1 MNCKVLIVDNFD
13 SFTYNI
19 VQYMGE
25 VCGEEPDV
33 MVNTT
38 PIESIDLDRY
48 DCFIISLGI
57 RALLPMS
64 ASATRSSD
72 GPGGRCLECASG
84 INAWLTC
91 MAWM

>member
-48 DCFIISLGI
+48 DCFIISPGPGNPGTP
-57 RALLPMS
+57 A
-64 ASATRSSD
+64 D